1 MDLRRQHDLG
11 DTVRDT
17 DTNMAAWTPKVP
29 QGDSIQKTNPTLHL
43 GHGTSCCCFCSES
56 KVIVRLGTMMWLGP
70 MQAPGTPSPQPSAE
84 LLCRHLGH
92 DHQACSWRAMP
103 QLCFPPPTP
112 SRASASSSG
121 GSRSQAGPMGQAVAS
136 VVAQA
141 PGRPRDA
148 PSTNTCS
155 FVHLGCTLA
164 VLLYLLQLQCLQF
177 HFSARWTTP
186 FCHLSHLSI
195 TCSFIK
201 LASHVSQSPMYHTVY
216 YFVQTALHANAYCN
230 ESLIWFKVS
239 GVPQTLKY
247 CRDSS

>member
-1 MDLRRQHDLG
+1 MDPESASRRLNPENEPNSSSRTWDILLLLLLRVKGDCAAGYHDV
-11 DTVRDT
+11 VRT
-17 DTNMAAWTPKVP
+17 HA
-29 QGDSIQKTNPTLHL
+29 SS
-43 GHGTSCCCFCSES
+43 GH
-56 KVIVRLGTMMWLGP
+56 P
-70 MQAPGTPSPQPSAE
+70 PQPSAE

-92 DHQACSWRAMP
+92 DHQACSWRTMP